1 MAFFRNL
8 FGSKNDETQT
18 NGLENASFA
27 IKLESFIKDLLD
39 SDSYIPR
46 SSYNKFIAQ

>member
-1 MAFFRNL
+1 MSNRQWLSSGIYLVA
-8 FGSKNDETQT
+8 NDETQT
-18 NGLENASFA
+18 NGLENTSFA

-46 SSYNKFIAQ
+46 SSII